1 MLNVFYVIIPNKE
14 NAINLKELN
23 SYEKEANILGW
34 IILLHD
40 PCCICDSLYP
50 FVERFEQGLWRVSF
64 LEHFCPDCNCL
75 SWDYHLEMEGSKL
88 SATTIYLAL
97 FLYFIVGSI
106 IARHAGRKMGGGVN
120 EYFLAGRSLG
130 GVVAALTYSATT
142 YSAFML
148 VGLAGFTYIG
158 GVGALGFEL
167 IYLSGLVLVAFFGP
181 RLWLVGK
188 RYNYLTPTEMLGD
201 RYQSKA
207 VAIVSAVAAV
217 IFLIPYSAVQLI
229 GIGALV
235 EGISG
240 GAVPFLAGVGIAAV
254 IAVYWTWTGGLRA
267 VAWTDSL
274 QAAVMLIVAVL
285 SVVFIAYRGFGGFG
299 NLFTALETQY
309 PAWLTVPGPG
319 FFNIHAF
326 IGLTL
331 PWFFF
336 SLSNPQVSQRLF
348 MPRSLAQMRI
358 MVMGFLI
365 FGFVYTLVSIL
376 WGFSARLL
384 LPDLEVADAAT
395 PALLGLDIVPASV
408 ALLVMLGISAAAVST
423 VNSIILTLSSMIT
436 RDVFKNIRED
446 SIEHRE
452 LLVGRIFVP
461 LFTVLILGFAP
472 LRLDLI
478 AALSVAS
485 SAGLLVMVPALI
497 GAFFWKRGTAP
508 AVILSV
514 IGGGIVATV
523 LQYSGLRPFG
533 FWPGVWSGLI
543 STILFVG
550 VSLLTRA
557 PENKAEEFIGYLQEE
572 LDRKEVL

>member
-1 MLNVFYVIIPNKE
+1 M
-14 NAINLKELN
+14 
-23 SYEKEANILGW
+23 
-34 IILLHD
+34 
-40 PCCICDSLYP
+40 
-50 FVERFEQGLWRVSF
+50 
-64 LEHFCPDCNCL
+64 
-75 SWDYHLEMEGSKL
+75 
-88 SATTIYLAL
+88 SASTIYVAL
-97 FLYFIVGSI
+97 FLYFIVGTF
-106 IARHAGRKMGGGVN
+106 IARYARRKMGRGIN
-120 EYFLAGRSLG
+120 DFFLAGRTLG
-130 GVVAALTYSATT
+130 GIVAALTYSATT

-148 VGLAGFTYIG
+148 IGLAGFTYIG

-181 RLWLVGK
+181 RFWLVGK
-188 RYNYLTPTEMLGD
+188 RYNYLTPTELLGD

-207 VAIVSAVAAV
+207 VSAVTAIASV
-217 IFLIPYSAVQLI
+217 IFLIPYSAVQLT

-240 GAVPFLAGVGIAAV
+240 GAVPFLAGVFIAAV

-274 QAAVMLIVAVL
+274 QGAVMLIVATA
-285 SVVFIAYRGFGGFG
+285 SVFFVVYRGFGGFG
-299 NLFTALETQY
+299 PMFTQLETEY
-309 PAWLTVPGPG
+309 PSWLTVPGPG

-326 IGLTL
+326 VGLTL

-348 MPRSLAQMRI
+348 MPRSLNQMRI

-365 FGFVYTLVSIL
+365 FGFIYTLVSIF

-395 PALLGLDIVPASV
+395 PALLGLDLVPSAI

-436 RDVFKNIRED
+436 RDVFKNLGGRADEN
-446 SIEHRE
+446 RE
-452 LLVGRIFVP
+452 LLVGRFFVP
-461 LFTVLILGFAP
+461 LFTAVILIFAT

-497 GAFFWKRGTAP
+497 GAFFWKRGTP
-508 AVILSV
+508 AAVLASV
-514 IGGGIVATV
+514 ITGGTAATV
-523 LQYSGLRPFG
+523 LQYTGYYPLGL
-533 FWPGVWSGLI
+533 WPGVWSGI
-543 STILFVG
+543 IATALFIG
-550 VSLLTRA
+550 VSYLTSPPRA
-557 PENKAEEFIGYLQEE
+557 KAEEFIGYIQEE
-572 LDRKEVL
+572 LDDKKII

>member
-1 MLNVFYVIIPNKE
+1 M
-14 NAINLKELN
+14 
-23 SYEKEANILGW
+23 SAN
-34 IILLHD
+34 
-40 PCCICDSLYP
+40 
-50 FVERFEQGLWRVSF
+50 
-64 LEHFCPDCNCL
+64 N
-75 SWDYHLEMEGSKL
+75 
-88 SATTIYLAL
+88 IYLAL

-106 IARHAGRKMGGGVN
+106 IARQARSRLGSGVN
-120 EYFLAGRSLG
+120 DYFLADRSLG
-130 GVVAALTYSATT
+130 GVIAALTYSATT

-181 RLWLVGK
+181 RFWLVGK

-201 RYQSKA
+201 RYASKA
-207 VAIVSAVAAV
+207 VAVVSAVAAV

-229 GIGALV
+229 GIGALL

-240 GAVPFLAGVGIAAV
+240 GSIPYLAGVIIASI
-254 IAVYWTWTGGLRA
+254 IAVYWTWTGGLKA

-274 QAAVMLIVAVL
+274 QAMVMLIVATL
-285 SVVFIAYRGFGGFG
+285 SVIFIAYRGFGGFG
-299 NLFTALETQY
+299 GLFTQLETQY

-319 FFNIHAF
+319 FFNINVF
-326 IGLTL
+326 VGLSL

-348 MPRSLAQMRI
+348 MPRSLGQMRI
-358 MVMGFLI
+358 MVMGFLV
-365 FGFVYTLVSIL
+365 FGFIYTLVSVL

-384 LPDLEVADAAT
+384 LPDLEAADSAT
-395 PALLGLDIVPASV
+395 PVLLSLDIVPAAV

-423 VNSIILTLSSMIT
+423 VNSIILSLSSMVC
-436 RDVFKNIRED
+436 RDVFKNVSAGVDEKK
-446 SIEHRE
+446 E
-452 LLVGRIFVP
+452 LLIGKIFVP
-461 LFTVLILGFAP
+461 LFTLFILAFAT

-497 GAFFWKRGTAP
+497 GAFFWKRGTA
-508 AVILSV
+508 AGVLSSV
-514 IGGGIVATV
+514 IVGGTVATV
-523 LQYSGLRPFG
+523 LQYSGWKPLG
-533 FWPGVWSGLI
+533 LWPGVWSGMVAMV
-543 STILFVG
+543 LFIV

-557 PENKAEEFIGYLQEE
+557 PEKKAEEFLSFLRAE
-572 LDRKEVL
+572 LKGRKVI

>member
-1 MLNVFYVIIPNKE
+1 MD
-14 NAINLKELN
+14 
-23 SYEKEANILGW
+23 AN
-34 IILLHD
+34 
-40 PCCICDSLYP
+40 
-50 FVERFEQGLWRVSF
+50 
-64 LEHFCPDCNCL
+64 
-75 SWDYHLEMEGSKL
+75 
-88 SATTIYLAL
+88 TIYLAI
-97 FLYFIVGSI
+97 FLYFVVGSI
-106 IARHAGRKMGGGVN
+106 IARLARRKLGSGVN
-120 EYFLAGRSLG
+120 DFFLAGRTLG
-130 GVVAALTYSATT
+130 GIVSALTYSATT

-207 VAIVSAVAAV
+207 VAIVAAIAAV

-235 EGISG
+235 EGLSG
-240 GAVPFLAGVGIAAV
+240 GAIPFLIGVVIAAA

-274 QAAVMLIVAVL
+274 QAAVMLTVAIL
-285 SVVFIAYRGFGGFG
+285 SVIFIAYNGFGGFG
-299 NLFTALETQY
+299 NMFTQLEERY

-326 IGLTL
+326 VGLTL

-348 MPRSLAQMRI
+348 MPRSLNQMRI

-365 FGFVYTLVSIL
+365 FGFIYTLVSIL

-408 ALLVMLGISAAAVST
+408 ALLVMLGISAAAIST
-423 VNSIILTLSSMIT
+423 VNSIILTLSSMVT
-436 RDVFKNIRED
+436 RDVFKNLRDNTSEN
-446 SIEHRE
+446 RE

-461 LFTVLILGFAP
+461 IFTIFILAFAT

-497 GAFFWKRGTAP
+497 GAFFWKRGTAA
-508 AVILSV
+508 AVLASII
-514 IGGGIVATV
+514 IGGTVATV
-523 LQYSGLRPFG
+523 LQYSGFFPLG
-533 FWPGVWSGLI
+533 LWPGVWSGLI
-543 STILFVG
+543 STVLFIG
-550 VSLLTRA
+550 VSLLTRP
-557 PENKAEEFIGYLQEE
+557 PEQKAEEFLGYLQEE
-572 LDRKEVL
+572 LNTKKII

>member
-1 MLNVFYVIIPNKE
+1 M
-14 NAINLKELN
+14 
-23 SYEKEANILGW
+23 SAN
-34 IILLHD
+34 
-40 PCCICDSLYP
+40 
-50 FVERFEQGLWRVSF
+50 
-64 LEHFCPDCNCL
+64 
-75 SWDYHLEMEGSKL
+75 
-88 SATTIYLAL
+88 TIYLAFFL
-97 FLYFIVGSI
+97 FFIVGTI
-106 IARHAGRKMGGGVN
+106 IARLARRKMKSGVN
-120 EYFLAGRSLG
+120 DFFLAERTLG
-130 GVVAALTYSATT
+130 GIIAALTYSATT

-148 VGLAGFTYIG
+148 VGLAGFTYLG

-207 VAIVSAVAAV
+207 VAIVSAIAAV

-240 GAVPFLAGVGIAAV
+240 GAIPFLTGIGIAAV
-254 IAVYWTWTGGLRA
+254 IAIYWTLTGGLRA
-267 VAWTDSL
+267 IAWTDSL
-274 QAAVMLIVAVL
+274 QAAVMLTVAVL
-285 SVVFIAYRGFGGFG
+285 SVIFIVYNGFGGFG
-299 NLFTALETQY
+299 NMFAQLEARY

-326 IGLTL
+326 VGLTL

-348 MPRSLAQMRI
+348 MPRSLNQMRI

-365 FGFVYTLVSIL
+365 FGFIYTLVSIL

-384 LPDLEVADAAT
+384 LPDLDVADAAT
-395 PALLGLDIVPASV
+395 PALLGLEIVPASV
-408 ALLVMLGISAAAVST
+408 ALLVMLGISAAAIST
-423 VNSIILTLSSMIT
+423 VNSIILTLSSMVT
-436 RDVFKNIRED
+436 RDVFKNVSDNTSEN
-446 SIEHRE
+446 HE
-452 LLVGRIFVP
+452 LLVGKFFIPIFTI
-461 LFTVLILGFAP
+461 FILAFAT

-497 GAFFWKRGTAP
+497 GAFFWKRGTAT
-508 AVILSV
+508 AVLTSV
-514 IGGGIVATV
+514 IAGGIVATV
-523 LQYSGLRPFG
+523 LQYSGFFPLG
-533 FWPGVWSGLI
+533 LWPGVWSGLI
-543 STILFVG
+543 STVLFIG
-550 VSLLTRA
+550 VSLLTRP
-557 PENKAEEFIGYLQEE
+557 PEQKAEEFLSYLQEE
-572 LDRKEVL
+572 LNTKKII

>member
-1 MLNVFYVIIPNKE
+1 M
-14 NAINLKELN
+14 
-23 SYEKEANILGW
+23 
-34 IILLHD
+34 
-40 PCCICDSLYP
+40 
-50 FVERFEQGLWRVSF
+50 
-64 LEHFCPDCNCL
+64 
-75 SWDYHLEMEGSKL
+75 
-88 SATTIYLAL
+88 SASTIYIAL
-97 FLYFIVGSI
+97 FLYFIVGSL
-106 IARHAGRKMGGGVN
+106 IARHAKRKLGGGMS
-120 EYFLAGRSLG
+120 EYFLAGRTLG

-181 RLWLVGK
+181 RFWLVGK

-201 RYQSKA
+201 RYQSKT
-207 VAIVSAVAAV
+207 VAIVTAVASV

-240 GAVPFLAGVGIAAV
+240 GAVPFLAGVIIAAV
-254 IAVYWTWTGGLRA
+254 ITVYWTWTGGLRA

-285 SVVFIAYRGFGGFG
+285 SVLFVVYRGFGGFEG
-299 NLFTALETQY
+299 MFAELETRY
-309 PAWLTVPGPG
+309 PQWLTVPGPG

-326 IGLTL
+326 VGLTL

-348 MPRSLAQMRI
+348 MPRSLSQMRI

-365 FGFVYTLVSIL
+365 FGFIYTLVSVL

-384 LPDLEVADAAT
+384 LPDLDGADAAT
-395 PALLGLDIVPASV
+395 PTLLGLDIVPSSV
-408 ALLVMLGISAAAVST
+408 ALLVMLGISAAAIST
-423 VNSIILTLSSMIT
+423 INSIVLTLSSMIT
-436 RDVFKNIRED
+436 RDVFKNVRKDTSEK
-446 SIEHRE
+446 IE
-452 LLVGRIFVP
+452 LMVGRVFVP
-461 LFTVLILGFAP
+461 VFTLFILVFAT

-485 SAGLLVMVPALI
+485 SAGLLVIVPALI
-497 GAFFWKRGTAP
+497 GAFFWRRGTA
-508 AVILSV
+508 AGVVVSV
-514 IGGGIVATV
+514 LTGGTLATI
-523 LQYSGLRPFG
+523 LQYSGWHPFG
-533 FWPGVWSGLI
+533 FWPGIWSGI
-543 STILFVG
+543 IATVLFVV
-550 VSLLTRA
+550 VSLLTRP
-557 PENKAEEFIGYLQEE
+557 PEEKAEEFLGYVNKE
-572 LDRKEVL
+572 LNQKKII